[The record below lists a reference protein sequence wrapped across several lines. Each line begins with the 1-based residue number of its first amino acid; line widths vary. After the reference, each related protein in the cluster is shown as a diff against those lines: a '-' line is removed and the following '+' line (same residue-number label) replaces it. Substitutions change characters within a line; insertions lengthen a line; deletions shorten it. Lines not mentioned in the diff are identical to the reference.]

1 MRGISVAAKVRQNS
15 IREEIIMESALTPL
29 EKTEKL
35 LYRFDHP
42 KAGTWERVDL
52 DIKRNRMGWGTVFLK
67 DASGIPRKNC
77 EIRVRQ
83 KSHDFQF
90 GCNAFKLGNF
100 ADPGKNA
107 AYEEFFKRVFNEAV
121 VPFLW
126 DSTEPEQGKFRF
138 AADSP
143 AMDRRPPADLLI
155 DWCEQNRIAPKGH
168 WMFCDNFV
176 PRWLPRDS
184 RDVMIL
190 VEKRIA
196 ELAERYASRVRKW
209 DVVNES
215 FTYHPRKNPAI
226 GDAAVPEDYVRQ
238 IFKMAEKYFPVTSEF
253 IYNDGTEISFRAFA
267 HESSPMFLL
276 ADRLL
281 RRGVKLDGLGLQ
293 FHLYGALEDA
303 MRMRVKSFFDPAHIL
318 QVLDQLGHLRL
329 PLHISE
335 ISIPTY
341 PELPREPAE
350 ELQARLLR
358 NFYRLWFSQENC
370 SSIVYWNLCDKT
382 ALGDESRYD
391 AGLISV
397 DFKEKPSY
405 RMLDQ
410 LINHE
415 WHTECTIVTDE
426 NGEASWNGFYG
437 EYELEF
443 AGSAHSVGLTSR
455 SENEYSFLLAE

>member
-1 MRGISVAAKVRQNS
+1 
-15 IREEIIMESALTPL
+15 MESALTPL

-52 DIKRNRMGWGTVFLK
+52 DIRRNRMGWGTVFLK

-176 PRWLPRDS
+176 PRWLPCDS

-238 IFKMAEKYFPVTSEF
+238 IVFRQTAFKTAGQNFAHHAEVVSGRESVPRDIKLAIRLFIKAVRCRNDHGSDRAGALYMAV
-253 IYNDGTEISFRAFA
+253 IISFNA
-267 HESSPMFLL
+267 S
-276 ADRLL
+276 DR
-281 RRGVKLDGLGLQ
+281 G
-293 FHLYGALEDA
+293 
-303 MRMRVKSFFDPAHIL
+303 FDI
-318 QVLDQLGHLRL
+318 QQ
-329 PLHISE
+329 
-335 ISIPTY
+335 IP
-341 PELPREPAE
+341 
-350 ELQARLLR
+350 
-358 NFYRLWFSQENC
+358 
-370 SSIVYWNLCDKT
+370 
-382 ALGDESRYD
+382 
-391 AGLISV
+391 
-397 DFKEKPSY
+397 
-405 RMLDQ
+405 Q
-410 LINHE
+410 LIQ
-415 WHTECTIVTDE
+415 
-426 NGEASWNGFYG
+426 
-437 EYELEF
+437 
-443 AGSAHSVGLTSR
+443 
-455 SENEYSFLLAE
+455 